1 MVDLFHLKGRVE
13 MMPSRIALRYLW
25 ALTLATA
32 AHAQAAVEYA
42 AKSATSALSGGA
54 KQAHLGVCPVDST
67 LVPCVRQFYPVT
79 FYVAAAVICVLLW
92 ALMHPKR
99 RF

>member
-1 MVDLFHLKGRVE
+1 
-13 MMPSRIALRYLW
+13 MMSYRIALRYLW
-25 ALTLATA
+25 ALTLPTV

-54 KQAHLGVCPVDST
+54 RQAHLGVCPLDRT
-67 LVPCVRQFYPVT
+67 LVPCVKQFYPVT
-79 FYVAAAVICVLLW
+79 FYVAAGIICVLLW
-92 ALMHPKR
+92 ALMYPKR